1 MKRPGILFIAAFIT
15 ICLYNSCKKDDPTNI
30 RNLFTAGPWEL
41 ASLQVFNYVGT
52 TLDETDTLNTD
63 CDKKQIFRFNDDN
76 TCTYSNYDCLDQAPT
91 GTWSLSRDRLYLL
104 SDILVDTAAT
114 DTGSIASGSLR
125 PFTNTKIVN
134 LGQYS
139 MVLQTGDFQETN
151 QPNRARR
158 VVQYSFIRQRNN

>member
-1 MKRPGILFIAAFIT
+1 MKRSATLFISAFFI
-15 ICLYNSCKKDDPTNI
+15 ISLYNSCKKDDPTNI
-30 RNLFTAGPWEL
+30 RNLFTSGPWEL

-52 TLDETDTLNTD
+52 TQGKTDTLNQD

-76 TCTYSNYDCLDQAPT
+76 TCTYSNYNCVEQLPT
-91 GTWSLSRDRLYLL
+91 GTWSISKDRLYLI
-104 SDILVDTAAT
+104 SEIACDTSAET
-114 DTGSIASGSLR
+114 NSSIR

-151 QPNRARR
+151 QPAKVRR
-158 VVQYSFIRQRNN
+158 VVQYSFTRQRNN

>member
-1 MKRPGILFIAAFIT
+1 MKRSAILFIAAFFVIS
-15 ICLYNSCKKDDPTNI
+15 LYNSCKKDDPTNI

-52 TLDETDTLNTD
+52 TQGETDTLNTD
-63 CDKKQIFRFNDDN
+63 CDVKQIFRFNADN
-76 TCTYSNYDCLDQAPT
+76 TCTYENYSCLDQTAT
-91 GTWSLSRDRLYLL
+91 GTWSLSRDRLYLI
-104 SDILVDTAAT
+104 SDITCQDT
-114 DTGSIASGSLR
+114 SASGSIQ
-125 PFTNTKIVN
+125 PFTNTKILN

-151 QPNRARR
+151 QPNRVRR

>member
-1 MKRPGILFIAAFIT
+1 MKRTGTLFIAAFIT

-52 TLDETDTLNTD
+52 TLGETDTLNTD
-63 CDKKQIFRFNDDN
+63 CDKKQIFTFNNDN

-91 GTWSLSRDRLYLL
+91 GNWSLSRDRLYLL
-104 SDILVDTAAT
+104 SDILVNTTTT
-114 DTGSIASGSLR
+114 DTSLTDTGSLR

-151 QPNRARR
+151 QPNRVRK
-158 VVQYSFIRQRNN
+158 VVQYSFTRQRNN